1 MKLDVSGKLQFSNY
15 ASIARVGVGTSEKLG
30 ACMGG
35 GTIHDNK
42 ELVERGEDNFCLFET
57 GGPYCGEAFNQN
69 CGGTFN
75 QNLGIFCGSTDLQDL
90 GTFCVDFRQFCE
102 NLSNFLEIL

>member
-15 ASIARVGVGTSEKLG
+15 ASIARVGVGTSEKLW

-42 ELVERGEDNFCLFET
+42 ELVERRGGGAGEKT
-57 GGPYCGEAFNQN
+57 
-69 CGGTFN
+69 
-75 QNLGIFCGSTDLQDL
+75 IFASSKQ
-90 GTFCVDFRQFCE
+90 VDHIAVRH
-102 NLSNFLEIL
+102 LIRIAAVHLIKI